1 MIILTQISFRLFSLL
16 TEFINVL
23 SERMMK
29 IQPPFDLSQVDGV
42 TKLCQLDSRKFLVAL
57 RNFELWALKS
67 EYYTFNPN

>member
-1 MIILTQISFRLFSLL
+1 MIILTQISFHSFSLL

-29 IQPPFDLSQVDGV
+29 IQPPFDLSHVNGV
-42 TKLCQLDSRKFLVAL
+42 TKLCQLDSRKFLDAL

-67 EYYTFNPN
+67 EFNNET